1 LKRSIG
7 YNEVIKIEESINKKI
22 INKVKESEFNE
33 EIKEF
38 LEKILFLEFQHSEE
52 YGWRY
57 SKEYEK
63 HIKKYADRYEVK

>member
-1 LKRSIG
+1 M
-7 YNEVIKIEESINKKI
+7 IKIVENINKKI
-22 INKVKESEFNE
+22 LSKIKKSEFDE

-63 HIKKYADRYEVK
+63 YIKKYADRYEGK